1 MSVSCQVLNECTL
14 NICKR
19 LQVFRCSEPDGYE
32 LLAVLPGMSI
42 DDIR

>member
-1 MSVSCQVLNECTL
+1 MLSVAKSSKHV
-14 NICKR
+14 CKC